1 MNADL
6 IWGCHARLAAR
17 ISRER
22 FAPRC
27 RRRCASEWVSCAAT
41 RADELMRKPP
51 QRMRFATPVFQRV
64 VWDVPKLTL
73 ESTRKTMMQ
82 VECVVWDVPKL
93 TLGSTRK
100 TMMQVEHTI
109 ACLEGL
115 LVDCRCASDLDAHNC
130 RFGWKCL
137 PRYLVAQTVLVA
149 SLLRNS
155 LCKHLGNHFLD
166 AHICRS
172 GNVTHAHENRTRNT
186 KKRAH
191 GKRMRTYA

>member
-17 ISRER
+17 ISRKR
-22 FAPRC
+22 FALRC

-41 RADELMRKPP
+41 RADEQMRKPP
-51 QRMRFATPVFQRV
+51 QRMRFATPAFLSAR
-64 VWDVPKLTL
+64 
-73 ESTRKTMMQ
+73 RK
-82 VECVVWDVPKL
+82 CVVWDVPKL

-109 ACLEGL
+109 TYLEGL

-137 PRYLVAQTVLVA
+137 PRYLVAQTVLG
-149 SLLRNS
+149 LRLRNS